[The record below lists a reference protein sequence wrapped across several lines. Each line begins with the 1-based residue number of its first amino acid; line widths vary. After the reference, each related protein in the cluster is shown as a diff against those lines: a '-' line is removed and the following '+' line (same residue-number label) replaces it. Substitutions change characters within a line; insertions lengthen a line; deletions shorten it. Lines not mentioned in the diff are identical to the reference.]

1 MQLKVEATDQW
12 KELVGGVDKDYIP
25 VSYVKKVLFKLKSG
39 KRTTINLM
47 KLRREG
53 LEVEDIEHI
62 ISKKMSMLNNDIINM
77 EFVIDID
84 AVAEHV
90 QPLTNKILEKL

>member
-1 MQLKVEATDQW
+1 MQLKVEPTDQW
-12 KELVGGVDKDYIP
+12 KELVGNVDKDYIP
-25 VSYVKKVLFKLKSG
+25 VPYVKKVLFKLKSG
-39 KRTTINLM
+39 KRTTINLV

-62 ISKKMSMLNNDIINM
+62 ISKKMNMLNNDIINM